1 MPFAGYKDF
10 DECVAKNGDKA
21 NPKAYCASIQRKVEK
36 VAFES
41 TAMIAKADG
50 ARQIAYSVVLE
61 PCTAET
67 TIDTQGDYYDADDVE
82 LAAHGFMAKVA
93 KGVGGS
99 GLMHLG
105 DEVVGYPVES
115 FIAPV
120 DFVLGD
126 DVVKAG
132 SWVVG
137 MHYPDAAV
145 WADVVKGKYAAFSVQ
160 GRGRRIY
167 EEASA

>member
-1 MPFAGYKDF
+1 MTIEF
-10 DECVAKNGDKA
+10 
-21 NPKAYCASIQRKVEK
+21 RR
-36 VAFES
+36 
-41 TAMIAKADG
+41 TATIAKADA

-67 TIDTQGDYYDADDVE
+67 TIDTQGDWYTAEDIE
-82 LAAHGFMAKVA
+82 LAAHGFLAKVA
-93 KGVGGS
+93 KGQGGS

-105 DEVVGYPVES
+105 DELVGYPVES

-137 MHYPDAAV
+137 MHYPDPV
-145 WADVVKGKYAAFSVQ
+145 IWDGIVKGKYAALSVQ
-160 GRGRRIY
+160 GRGVRIY